1 MDDYKAW
8 LPPVEEGYRLDLEH
22 FPTRFQAVIFRLWES
37 TPAEKLAQVMHCCT
51 EEIRALAAGMGL
63 APQDADF
70 ATWRARGYITTIRA
84 MWHLLPYEQ
93 LMELL
98 DMDRGE
104 LSFVLREDDFL
115 SHKLGN
121 AKAAAEPV
129 YVRPLTEAEQA
140 ATARLRE
147 AVERHIRPV
156 EQEKS
161 VPPFDFFHAEA
172 DLLRKKGPCP
182 SDAFEIGPAWGIDD
196 CTGDADC
203 ALYAA
208 DFREDLENR
217 WGLTLRDRAGEK
229 SVVLRLDAGL
239 ADKPEEYHE
248 LDIRPEGVTVTA
260 GAPMGILRGLYA
272 LENRMDALAGPY
284 LRPGRSHR
292 TPAFGARYIYSYCGL
307 YGAPLDADLDVSFPD
322 TLLRTYAKTGVNG
335 IWFQAVLYKLV
346 PFPFDPVISE
356 GWQTRLAR
364 LRELTARAK
373 RRGLRVYLYINEPR
387 AMPLAFFDA
396 HPEIKGFERGSNASL
411 CTSHPAVQQY
421 LRDGIR
427 TLCENVPGLGGFF
440 TISVSENQTNCYSHA
455 AQDAQT
461 CPRCRQR
468 RREEVVAEVN
478 SLIADTA
485 HAVDP
490 RIRTIV
496 WTWGWRGFGAEERL
510 RAIRLLSENCIVQ
523 NTAEEQMD
531 IEKAGIKLKV
541 SDYTLS
547 NIPPSASSVEGWRE
561 AKRSGHKTS
570 AKVQLNTTWE
580 GSTAPFIPVY
590 GNVRRYM
597 ENLRAEGVE
606 NIQLSWTLGGWPS
619 ENLKIAS
626 AYFFDEETPFTYEDT
641 LRAAYGDWAGA
652 VKNAADCFCEAFAEF
667 PFHIGVLY
675 QGPQNAGPANLL
687 YPKPT
692 GLTATMTCYAYDDLE
707 HWRSV
712 YPEDVY
718 VAQLEKL
725 SRRWREGMEYLRDM
739 PVCAF
744 SDTAAVCGALF
755 EASYN
760 QSRFVQERRKLLAD
774 PADETARA
782 ALRRIVTRERELAQE
797 TLCIMRRRPAVG
809 YEAAN
814 HYYFSQGSLAEK
826 IVNCEYLLRKL
837 DSGE

>member
-8 LPPVEEGYRLDLEH
+8 LPPVDENYTLALPH

-37 TPAEKLAQVMHCCT
+37 TPADKIAQVLRCSAD
-51 EEIRALAAGMGL
+51 EVRALAEGMGL
-63 APQDADF
+63 GPQTGDF
-70 ATWRARGYITTIRA
+70 AAWRERGYITTIRA

-98 DMDRGE
+98 DLDRGG
-104 LSFVLREDDFL
+104 LSFILREDDFL

-129 YVRPLTEAEQA
+129 YVRPLTAAEQA
-140 ATARLRE
+140 ATARLRA
-147 AVERHIRPV
+147 AVTRWIRPL
-156 EQEKS
+156 EQGET
-161 VPPFDFFHAEA
+161 VPAFDFFHKTA
-172 DLLRKKGPCP
+172 DPLRKKGPCP
-182 SDAFEIGPAWGIDD
+182 DGAFPITADWGIDD
-196 CTGDADC
+196 RTGDPDC

-208 DFREDLENR
+208 DFREDLEKSWNVA
-217 WGLTLRDRAGEK
+217 LQAAAGER
-229 SVVLRLDAGL
+229 SVVLRLDPAL
-239 ADKPEEYHE
+239 SDKPEEYHE

-272 LENRMDALAGPY
+272 LQNRMDALSGPY
-284 LRPGRSHR
+284 LRPGMHHC

-322 TLLRTYAKTGVNG
+322 TLLRTYARTGVNG
-335 IWFQAVLYKLV
+335 VWLQAVLYKLV
-346 PFPFDPVISE
+346 PFPFDPSLSE
-356 GWQTRLAR
+356 GWEGRMER
-364 LRELTARAK
+364 LRALIARAK

-387 AMPLAFFDA
+387 AMPLQFFDA
-396 HPEIKGFERGSNASL
+396 HPDIKGFVRGENASL

-427 TLCENVPGLGGFF
+427 TLCENAPGLGGFF
-440 TISVSENQTNCYSHA
+440 TISVSENQTNCYSHST
-455 AQDAQT
+455 QDQQT
-461 CPRCRQR
+461 CPRCRLR

-496 WTWGWRGFGAEERL
+496 WTWGWRGFGEAERL

-523 NTAEEQMD
+523 NTAEEMMD
-531 IEKAGIKLKV
+531 IEKAGIKLV
-541 SDYTLS
+541 VRDYTLS
-547 NIPPSASSVEGWRE
+547 NIPPSASSIEGWRE

-590 GNVRRYM
+590 ENICRYM
-597 ENLRAEGVE
+597 ENLRAQGVE
-606 NIQLSWTLGGWPS
+606 NLQLSWTLGGWPS
-619 ENLKIAS
+619 ENLRIAS
-626 AYFFDEETPFTYEDT
+626 AYFFDEEEPFTYEDT
-641 LRAAYGDWAGA
+641 LRAACGEWAGA
-652 VKNAADCFCEAFAEF
+652 VKKAVSRFCAAFAEF

-687 YPKPT
+687 FGTPT
-692 GLTATMTCYAYDDLE
+692 GLGSTMTCYAYDDLD
-707 HWRSV
+707 HWRAI

-725 SRRWREGMEYLRDM
+725 SRGWREGMKELEGM
-739 PVCAF
+739 PVCEF

-760 QSRFVQERRKLLAD
+760 QARFVQERRRLLAD
-774 PADETARA
+774 PENAEAKA
-782 ALRRIVTRERELAQE
+782 ALRRIVTRERDLARE
-797 TLCIMRRRPAVG
+797 TLEIMLRRPTIG

-814 HYYFSQGSLAEK
+814 HYYFSRGSLAEK
-826 IVNCEYLLRKL
+826 IVNCEYLLEKL
-837 DSGE
+837 G